1 MSARFP
7 LVLASASPRRLELLA
22 SAGLSPDTVDPP
34 RIDETR
40 KPGEKPADL
49 AKRLAESK
57 AAAVAARNGAAF
69 VLGAD
74 TVVALGRRVLPKA
87 GNEGEAERALRLL
100 SGRNHRVHGGIC
112 VIAPDGGMAS
122 RLVTTR
128 VTFKRLGEAE
138 IKAYL
143 ASREWEG
150 KAGGYAIQG
159 IAGRFVRSLHGS
171 YTNVVGLS
179 IYETASLLEGLGYE
193 GGDGDA

>member
-22 SAGLSPDTVDPP
+22 SAGLPPDTLDPP
-34 RIDETR
+34 KIDETR
-40 KPGEKPADL
+40 EPGEKPHHL
-49 AKRLAESK
+49 AKRLAETK
-57 AAAVAARNGAAF
+57 AAVAAARNSGAF
-69 VLGAD
+69 VLAAD

-87 GNEGEAERALRLL
+87 KDESEAERSLRLL
-100 SGRNHRVHGGIC
+100 SGRSHRVHGGIC
-112 VIAPDGGMAS
+112 VRAPDGGIKS

-128 VTFKRLGEAE
+128 VTFKRLSEGE

-159 IAGRFVRSLHGS
+159 IAGRFVRSLQGS

-179 IYETASLLEGLGYE
+179 IYETALLLEGLGYE
-193 GGDGDA
+193 GGYGDA